1 MKKLIFLCLLSSLFF
16 ACSKDENT
24 TSSTRG
30 KATFKIG
37 TEEKIFTKANSFNN
51 GILALGDSTD
61 EMISLFFPIPTNFP
75 TTYDMDT
82 EDILTASYVIDKKK
96 YDATNGIVG
105 IGKKG
110 AIMIKITD
118 YSNSKIS
125 GTFKFTAVGDDNS
138 EITITEGLFEK
149 IPAL

>member
-1 MKKLIFLCLLSSLFF
+1 
-16 ACSKDENT
+16 
-24 TSSTRG
+24 
-30 KATFKIG
+30 
-37 TEEKIFTKANSFNN
+37 
-51 GILALGDSTD
+51 
-61 EMISLFFPIPTNFP
+61 
-75 TTYDMDT
+75 MDT